1 MFDYFVKFVVAVSV
15 AQALS
20 SACTNGACAEFN
32 SEDRLKR
39 AIKLVLHVDW
49 KPIKVFEK

>member
-1 MFDYFVKFVVAVSV
+1 MFDYLVKFVVAVSV

-20 SACTNGACAEFN
+20 SACANDACSGLGN
-32 SEDRLKR
+32 EDRLKR